1 MQRYEFLSQK
11 FKNIKDKKTR
21 YSSTFY
27 PAIPFKDSDIYIY
40 SKSSDR
46 LDLLAFEYYQDQTLW
61 WVIARV
67 NNIGKG
73 SFMVP
78 PGIRL
83 RIPFP
88 MDELVLNDIIEENG
102 LT

>member
-1 MQRYEFLSQK
+1 MQRYKTLATQ
-11 FKNIKDKKTR
+11 IKDNTTKKVR

-27 PAIPFKDSDIYIY
+27 PQIPLKDSDVYIY

-46 LDLLAFEYYQDQTLW
+46 LDLLAYDYYGDQTFW
-61 WVIARV
+61 WVIARA
-67 NNIGKG
+67 NNLGKG
-73 SFMVP
+73 SFMIP

-88 MDELVLNDIIEENG
+88 MDELELQTILNE
-102 LT
+102 L